1 MKQLMIKK
9 FGGTSVGSVDRILA
23 VAQRIEDS
31 FRKKEKMVVVVSA
44 MSGET
49 NRLIQLARQIDS
61 SSTKGVE
68 YDMLLASGEQ
78 VSISLLA
85 LALKQ
90 KNIPAVPLLAHQV
103 GIQTD
108 SLFSSARIQS
118 IQTDLILKH
127 IQEGKV
133 PLIAGFQG
141 VTQDNQIT
149 TLGRGGS
156 DTTAVALAVALQQP
170 VCEIY
175 TDVPNIYTADPRL
188 ISKAV
193 KIPQLNY
200 EEMMEMAILG
210 SKVLHFRCVELAS
223 KFNVKIHLRST
234 FEQKDGTWI
243 LSKEEKME
251 SPVVST
257 VIQDSDV
264 VVVKLFPIPM
274 GVDFITQVFQEL
286 SKQSIMVD
294 VISQSYNSEGQRLAF
309 SVKQKDESDVK
320 KVLSKIVDKEKISII
335 KDVAK
340 VSIVGMGMAT
350 HSGVASQFFKVLNKC
365 QVNLHLVTTSEIK
378 ISAIIDNSNVLQVLE
393 QLHQTFCEKGKYV
406 S

>member
-1 MKQLMIKK
+1 MMNLIVKK
-9 FGGTSVGSVDRILA
+9 FGGTSVGSIDRIIS
-23 VAQRIEDS
+23 VAKKIEDCY
-31 FRKKEKMVVVVSA
+31 RKGEKIVVVVSA

-49 NRLIQLARQIDS
+49 NRLIRLAQEIDS
-61 SSTKGVE
+61 SFNKGVE

-78 VSISLLA
+78 VSVSLLA

-90 KNIPAVPLLAHQV
+90 KNISCVPLLAHQV

-108 SLFSSARIQS
+108 SLFSSARIQN
-118 IQTDLILKH
+118 IQTDFILKYVRD
-127 IQEGKV
+127 GKI

-156 DTTAVALAVALQQP
+156 DTTAVALAVALKQK

-188 ISKAV
+188 IQKAV
-193 KIPQLNY
+193 KIPYLSY
-200 EEMMEMAILG
+200 DEMMEMAILG
-210 SKVLHFRCVELAS
+210 SKVLHFRCVEIAS
-223 KFNVKIHLRST
+223 KFNVKIHLRSA
-234 FEQKDGTWI
+234 FEPSQGTWI
-243 LSKEEKME
+243 LPKEEKME
-251 SPVVST
+251 NPIVSA

-264 VVVKLFPIPM
+264 VIVKMFPIPM
-274 GVDFITQVFQEL
+274 GVNFITQVFQKL
-286 SKQSIMVD
+286 SQQSIMVD

-309 SVKQKDESDVK
+309 SIKQKDEKEVTKILLKLVDQE
-320 KVLSKIVDKEKISII
+320 KIVIV

-340 VSIVGMGMAT
+340 VSIVGVGMAT
-350 HSGVASQFFKVLNKC
+350 HSGVASRFFEVLNRC
-365 QVNLHLVTTSEIK
+365 QAHLHLITTSEIK
-378 ISAIIDNSNVLQVLE
+378 VSALINKKEVLQVIE
-393 QLHQTFCEKGKYV
+393 QLHQTFFQKGEHV